1 VSLFFFFLFLFCGVN
16 NLEILF
22 EFAHHTV
29 IGKEVAVLN
38 IYDFTYYKLLYIK
51 FIN

>member
-22 EFAHHTV
+22 EVTHHTV
-29 IGKEVAVLN
+29 ISKEVALLN
-38 IYDFTYYKLLYIK
+38 IVY
-51 FIN
+51 